1 MLKNNIISLLF
12 KVKRDVKIMSIRDI
26 ILFVSTESKT
36 CIPVL
41 QFIASSNL
49 DEINIVRLDNEE
61 TRARVKHGS
70 YAIGDVPTL
79 FVISTLDKVLYF
91 KSEQVMPWLM
101 TYVKNKKVRAD
112 EYNRRQTVSATPVD
126 YPEHGGTNYPARSG
140 ELPQSP
146 DIADMERLRR
156 KAEQVARGSGLYDG
170 DEPRSGNQGAPQQP
184 RRIYEP
190 DFEGNAPPIRLKRD
204 QTREQP
210 RDQLR
215 GKRRQQQEEP
225 QQDDDSLQM
234 IQDDTAAVHEP
245 HYEPQYEPPPE
256 EPHRP
261 SRQRKLKKKK
271 PKQRG
276 ETLSFEDAEPPARPP
291 VEGLKMSQKN
301 KERAK
306 MTDIKAIAA
315 KMEKDRQAT
324 LGYREEDLPRH

>member
-1 MLKNNIISLLF
+1 MLKNNITSLLF

-36 CIPVL
+36 CVPVL

-101 TYVKNKKVRAD
+101 TYVKNKKVRTD
-112 EYNRRQTVSATPVD
+112 EYNKRQTVSATPVD
-126 YPEHGGTNYPARSG
+126 YPEHGGPNYPPRTG
-140 ELPQSP
+140 ELPQKP
-146 DIADMERLRR
+146 DIADMDRLRR

-170 DEPRSGNQGAPQQP
+170 DDPRGGKQP
-184 RRIYEP
+184 SRRIYEP
-190 DFEGNAPPIRLKRD
+190 DFEGNTPPIRLKRD

-210 RDQLR
+210 R
-215 GKRRQQQEEP
+215 GKRSQQQEQP

-234 IQDDTAAVHEP
+234 IQDDTASVN
-245 HYEPQYEPPPE
+245 EPQYEPHD
-256 EPHRP
+256 EPQDEQYQKPP
-261 SRQRKLKKKK
+261 SRQRKLKKKRT
-271 PKQRG
+271 KQRG
-276 ETLSFEDAEPPARPP
+276 EPLVFEDAEPPSRPP